1 MTKKKI
7 FCIGFHKTGTTS
19 ISEALEFLGY
29 KTIHGD
35 PRKADHVGDEG
46 RTLLENHIL
55 KGDYNLPTFDLYDA
69 FTDNPYFSIWD
80 EIIKIYPDAKYILTV
95 RDDEKWIKSCVNYYQ
110 GRRVRPMREWMFGE
124 NSDLSKNNESR
135 MTWLNKYKAHNQ
147 RVIDHFAKL
156 GKELLIFDIE
166 KGHGWKEL
174 CEFLNI
180 SQPSIKFPH
189 RNKNNI
195 RKKIIFTSLNYLNM
209 RIMIIKIISIK
220 ILQAL
225 KNIICNLHPLFIDV
239 DPKISKKFVFS
250 RMAFSKGGNYCY
262 FRIPKCANS
271 TISKTLAYYDPSISY
286 NSHDIEV
293 DQKGQLAKKSF
304 SSLFSAYVL
313 STSALKKNFFLFS
326 FFRNPYS
333 RLLSAY
339 FDKLAKN
346 FNLDI
351 NKSYNPKI
359 KTQYIKAGG
368 KLSFDGFVTYLEE
381 GGLYVDP
388 HWAPQV
394 SLLPVKPSEL
404 SFLGKVETLDKD
416 LSKLTD
422 LLFGKGVFNKVITRQ
437 TRRTFA
443 DNFLS
448 HYYTDDLEKRV
459 YKIYQKDFDLLSYEK
474 DIKK

>member
-1 MTKKKI
+1 MILIKQLMYINIKNKI
-7 FCIGFHKTGTTS
+7 V
-19 ISEALEFLGY
+19 Y
-29 KTIHGD
+29 
-35 PRKADHVGDEG
+35 
-46 RTLLENHIL
+46 
-55 KGDYNLPTFDLYDA
+55 
-69 FTDNPYFSIWD
+69 
-80 EIIKIYPDAKYILTV
+80 
-95 RDDEKWIKSCVNYYQ
+95 IKS
-110 GRRVRPMREWMFGE
+110 
-124 NSDLSKNNESR
+124 
-135 MTWLNKYKAHNQ
+135 A
-147 RVIDHFAKL
+147 
-156 GKELLIFDIE
+156 LINF
-166 KGHGWKEL
+166 
-174 CEFLNI
+174 FYR
-180 SQPSIKFPH
+180 F
-189 RNKNNI
+189 
-195 RKKIIFTSLNYLNM
+195 
-209 RIMIIKIISIK
+209 
-220 ILQAL
+220 
-225 KNIICNLHPLFIDV
+225 HPLFREV
-239 DPKISKKFVFS
+239 DPNINICFLTE
-250 RMAFSKGGNYCY
+250 RWAFSKSGKYCY

-293 DQKGQLAKKSF
+293 DQKGQLAKKNF
-304 SSLFSAYVL
+304 SSFFSANVL

-333 RLLSAY
+333 RILSAY
-339 FDKLAKN
+339 LDKLANN

-359 KTQYIKAGG
+359 KTQHIKAGG